1 MTMNNT
7 TDSVVSIGID
17 AAVVADHQVAI
28 RGPGVRDDFGVS
40 PTVAGMSKLTERL
53 RPHAGA
59 LVVVEPTA
67 GTWLPL
73 TMAVTDAGCRIGFVQ
88 SRDSAKLRSAIAG
101 RNKTD
106 AIDADMLAR
115 CEQVLGVYD
124 APIPLVGQV
133 GLRRALT
140 RRHRMVVDAHRAEC
154 RLWSLLIWVMPD
166 VWRAAGG
173 HTIIQPL
180 LSKWPDL
187 RALGRARVDSITHI
201 VAAHS
206 RDRDPPKRAERIRD
220 AAQGWSEFWD
230 GRLDLDAITW
240 EITELCDDIALADQR
255 RDATTDH
262 ALQCWKQQW
271 ANDVLLSVLGVGP
284 ICASTTRAWW
294 GQGTHL
300 RSAKAAGAFI
310 GLNPSNWESGL
321 SASPSR
327 SITKEGPAA
336 MRLAYYQAANV
347 ARRRDPQLAFH
358 YRKLM
363 SNAVT
368 PTSKRTALLPASSP
382 RAPGLSS
389 RPASPTNHAI
399 STAIPSTRPPLSN
412 SPNHSPFPASVAV
425 ATARP
430 TPGAVDSPPEPTH
443 RRPATPNK
451 TSTPNPP
458 TGPPQ
463 ARIPPRPRCVRT
475 RHLTTIRKSGQR

>member
-7 TDSVVSIGID
+7 TEPVVSIGID

-40 PTVAGMSKLTERL
+40 PTLAGMSKLTERL
-53 RPHAGA
+53 RPYAGA

-73 TMAVTDAGCRIGFVQ
+73 TMAATDAGCRLGFVQ

-106 AIDADMLAR
+106 ATDADMLAR
-115 CEQVLGVYD
+115 CEQVLGVHD

-173 HTIIQPL
+173 NTIIQPL

-187 RALGRARVDSITHI
+187 GASGRARVDSITKI

-220 AAQGWSEFWD
+220 AARGWEEFWD
-230 GRLDLDAITW
+230 GRLNLDDIAW
-240 EITELCDDIALADQR
+240 EITELCDDIASADHR
-255 RDATTDH
+255 IGAATDH

-271 ANDVLLSVLGVGP
+271 PNDVLLSVLGVGP
-284 ICASTTRAWW
+284 ICASRATRAWW

-300 RSAKAAGAFI
+300 RSAKAASAFI

-327 SITKEGPAA
+327 SITKEAPAA

-363 SNAVT
+363 CERGHTHIQANC
-368 PTSKRTALLPASSP
+368 
-382 RAPGLSS
+382 
-389 RPASPTNHAI
+389 
-399 STAIPSTRPPLSN
+399 
-412 SPNHSPFPASVAV
+412 AV
-425 ATARP
+425 ARKLASRTWAVLQTGEPYEPRDLDGRPIEETA
-430 TPGAVDSPPEPTH
+430 AVELAESLTVPNEH
-443 RRPATPNK
+443 RRQNRVT
-451 TSTPNPP
+451 NPRR
-458 TGPPQ
+458 GRL
-463 ARIPPRPRCVRT
+463 AN
-475 RHLTTIRKSGQR
+475 

>member
-1 MTMNNT
+1 MTVSET
-7 TDSVVSIGID
+7 TDPVVSIGID

-28 RGPGVRDDFGVS
+28 RGPGVRDDFRVP
-40 PTVAGMSKLTERL
+40 PTLAGMAKLTERL

-73 TMAVTDAGCRIGFVQ
+73 TIAVTAAGCRIGFVQ
-88 SRDSAKLRSAIAG
+88 NRDSARLRSAISG

-115 CEQVLGVYD
+115 CEHVLGVHD
-124 APIPLVGQV
+124 APVPLVGQV

-154 RLWSLLIWVMPD
+154 RLWSLLIWYARRVARS
-166 VWRAAGG
+166 WRAHDHPA
-173 HTIIQPL
+173 L
-180 LSKWPDL
+180 LGQWPDL
-187 RALGRARVDSITHI
+187 RALGRARLDSITQI

-206 RDRDPPKRAERIRD
+206 RDRDPQQRSERIRD
-220 AAQGWSEFWD
+220 AARGWAEFWD

-240 EITELCDDIALADQR
+240 EITELLDDIAVADR
-255 RDATTDH
+255 RTQTATEH
-262 ALQCWKQQW
+262 ALGCWQQRW
-271 ANDVLLSVLGVGP
+271 PDDVLLSVLGVGP

-294 GQGTHL
+294 GDGTHL

-310 GLNPSNWESGL
+310 GLNPSIWESGL

-347 ARRRDPQLAFH
+347 ARRRDPQLAAH

-363 SNAVT
+363 CERGHTHIKANC
-368 PTSKRTALLPASSP
+368 
-382 RAPGLSS
+382 
-389 RPASPTNHAI
+389 
-399 STAIPSTRPPLSN
+399 
-412 SPNHSPFPASVAV
+412 AV
-425 ATARP
+425 ARKLAARTWAVLQTGEPYEPRDLDGRPINEATAVELAESLAVP
-430 TPGAVDSPPEPTH
+430 TEH
-443 RRPATPNK
+443 RRRNRATH
-451 TSTPNPP
+451 
-458 TGPPQ
+458 
-463 ARIPPRPRCVRT
+463 PRRGRLAT
-475 RHLTTIRKSGQR
+475 